1 MKRNFTTA
9 IFVKEEELASWLKD
23 SLSKFSSCQKVFSL
37 SETEEALE
45 ELNHHSISILFIDEE
60 KIKVIGSVRKPA
72 FIIPICER
80 LNMKRMKKLFQ
91 WGCFDILFK
100 NNRDESLKI
109 ILGKILQINSYYSSN
124 SSAFDNVEEPTS
136 EYLNSSAKFI
146 FTEESIFLP
155 ATKSQPAVRLM
166 LNEIQYI
173 MLDNNMIFFYMENG
187 DVYERRKSLKY
198 FINKL
203 PKHLFQKINQKTIV
217 NVKKIDQMLR
227 NDYCSIGENRFKVTR
242 SFKNNLKNL
251 LHL

>member
-9 IFVKEEELASWLKD
+9 IFVKDEELVLWLKD
-23 SLSKFSSCQKVFSL
+23 SLSKFSSCQKVFSF
-37 SETEEALE
+37 SDTEEALE
-45 ELNHHSISILFIDEE
+45 ELNRLPVSILFVDEE
-60 KIKVIGSVRKPA
+60 KIKVIGCIRKPA
-72 FIIPICER
+72 FIIPVCDN
-80 LNMKRMKKLFQ
+80 LNIKRMKNLFR

-109 ILGKILQINSYYSSN
+109 ILGKILQINSYYSNNTNN
-124 SSAFDNVEEPTS
+124 SETVEESTVD
-136 EYLNSSAKFI
+136 YLNSSAKFI

-166 LNEIQYI
+166 LDEILYI
-173 MLDNNMIFFYMENG
+173 VLNNNKIFFYMENG
-187 DVYERRKSLKY
+187 DIYERRKSLKY

-203 PKHLFQKINQKTIV
+203 PKHLFLKINQKTIV
-217 NVKKIDQMLR
+217 NVKKIDQMMR